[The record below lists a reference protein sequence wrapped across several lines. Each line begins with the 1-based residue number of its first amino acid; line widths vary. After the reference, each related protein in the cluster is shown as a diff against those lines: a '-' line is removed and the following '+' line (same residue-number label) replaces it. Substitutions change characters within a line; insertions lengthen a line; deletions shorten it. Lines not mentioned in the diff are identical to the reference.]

1 MRIFSRLRLT
11 LTLGVLT
18 TLVVVGVTTTID
30 VQQILASGTQTPV
43 ITSISSGASQ
53 QLTVN
58 WTPPTDPALEGYLL
72 RYRVKGS
79 STWDPSNEVEVLAN
93 LVSWPIDN
101 LTNGTTYQVQIGAIY
116 GSVVYS
122 EISSDVV
129 PYGLPNAPPTPA
141 LVSEASGELTVRWT
155 APSSDGGSVVTEYKA
170 TTGVD
175 AESCTASSSATECT
189 ITNLVNGT
197 SYSVTVAAKNA
208 RGYGASSSS
217 LPATPFGFAGAPTG
231 VSGVAGNQQ
240 VVVSWLA
247 PASNGGS
254 VVTGYVV
261 TGSPSGTCSTS
272 GLTCTVAG
280 LTNGTS
286 YTFSV
291 KATNAR
297 GDSVASV
304 SSSAVIPR
312 TTAGAPTSL
321 VATAGDASAS
331 VAFTPPSSTGGAD
344 ITNYEYSTDNG
355 TSWKAFSPADAE
367 TPVVITIRSDAAT
380 ALVNGTTYQVKLRA
394 VNTAGNGTD
403 SDAVSV
409 RPVASVTVPGAP
421 TSLVA
426 TAGDASVSIAFTP
439 PSSTGGADITNYKY
453 STDNGTSWKAFSP
466 SDAATPVVIT
476 IRSDAA
482 TALVNGTTYNVKLRA
497 VNSVGDGTASSTVSV
512 TPTSGVV
519 LAVPGAPTS
528 LVATAGDTSA
538 SIAFTEP
545 SSTGGSAITNYKY
558 STDNGTSWK
567 AFSPADAA
575 TPVVITI
582 RSDAATALVN
592 GTTYNVK
599 LRAVNSVG
607 DGTASST
614 VSVTPTSGVVLAV
627 PGAPTITSMIAGN
640 GQLSVNFTPPS
651 STGGAAVSNYQVS
664 TDGGNSFTALVPAST
679 DTPIVITGLTNG
691 TSYSVKLKA
700 VNSVGA
706 GAASNS
712 SGGTPAAVPSAP
724 TNVVAT
730 TGNASASVAFT
741 APSSTGGAPILEYI
755 VRAVPTTSGQTK
767 TCSTTMTLRCEL
779 TDLVN
784 NVQYT
789 VVVVARNSVGESVNS
804 NSISIFPVAPPS
816 VQVLQSL
823 PESLA
828 LPNNSPAPGES
839 IVLTFSGFTPFEWVV
854 ITLQSTPT
862 VLNSLQADSSGV
874 ITTSVVLPS
883 STSLGSHTL
892 SLLGL
897 TSGTGAR
904 KTITVSSAA
913 QSSFISLSEPKRV
926 VDTRGGGRF
935 GSTSLSKVSVKRVQV
950 FGALT
955 TDGVASGLP
964 SSGVGAVALNVTAV
978 NGFDDGG
985 YGFVTVYPCESDS
998 TVAPNSSNL
1007 NFAGGQT
1014 IPNAVIA
1021 PVSSNGYVCFSVYG
1035 NTDLL
1040 VDVSGYFG
1048 S

>member
-1 MRIFSRLRLT
+1 MKNMSTKRLLT
-11 LTLGVLT
+11 KVVLWATLGVLGFST
-18 TLVVVGVTTTID
+18 TVGVEQLSATAS
-30 VQQILASGTQTPV
+30 QIPV
-43 ITSISSGASQ
+43 ITSVTSDASQ
-53 QLTVN
+53 QITIN
-58 WTPPTDPALEGYLL
+58 WTPPTDTDFTGYKV
-72 RYRVKGS
+72 RYRM
-79 STWDPSNEVEVLAN
+79 STATIWEEASLPSTSATSYIVNG
-93 LVSWPIDN
+93 
-101 LTNGTTYQVQIGAIY
+101 LTNGTAYQVQLGA
-116 GSVVYS
+116 VYS
-122 EISSDVV
+122 AQLVDSAISNDVV
-129 PYGLPNAPPTPA
+129 PYGLPNAPVMTE

-155 APSSDGGSVVTEYKA
+155 APSSDGGRLVTEYKA

-175 AESCTASSSATECT
+175 AESCTVSSSATECT

-197 SYSVTVAAKNA
+197 SYSVTVAAKNE
-208 RGYGASSSS
+208 RGYGASSLS
-217 LPATPFGFAGAPTG
+217 LSEPPFGFAGAPTG
-231 VSGVAGNQQ
+231 VSGVPGNQQ
-240 VVVSWLA
+240 VDVSWTA
-247 PASNGGS
+247 PASTGGS

-312 TTAGAPTSL
+312 TTPGAPTSL

-331 VAFTPPSSTGGAD
+331 IAFTEPSTGGSA
-344 ITNYEYSTDNG
+344 ITNYEYSTTNG
-355 TSWKAFSPADAE
+355 TSWKALIPADTT
-367 TPVVITIRSDAAT
+367 TPVVIA
-380 ALVNGTTYQVKLRA
+380 
-394 VNTAGNGTD
+394 
-403 SDAVSV
+403 
-409 RPVASVTVPGAP
+409 
-421 TSLVA
+421 
-426 TAGDASVSIAFTP
+426 
-439 PSSTGGADITNYKY
+439 
-453 STDNGTSWKAFSP
+453 
-466 SDAATPVVIT
+466 

-497 VNSVGDGTASSTVSV
+497 VNIAGTGTESDVVSTTPVASATVPGAPTGVSGVPGNQQVDVSWTAPASTGGSVVTGYVVTGSPSGTCSTSGLTCTVAGLTNGTSYTFSVKATNARGDSVASVSSSAVIPRTTPGAPTSLVATAGDASASVAFTAPSSTGGADISNYEYSSDNGTSWKALSPADATSPVSISV
-512 TPTSGVV
+512 RSDSNAALVNGTVYQVKLRAVNTAGNGTDSDAVSITPVAAIT
-519 LAVPGAPTS
+519 VPGAPTS
-528 LVATAGDTSA
+528 LVATAGDASA
-538 SIAFTEP
+538 SVAFTEP

-627 PGAPTITSMIAGN
+627 PGAPTS
-640 GQLSVNFTPPS
+640 L
-651 STGGAAVSNYQVS
+651 
-664 TDGGNSFTALVPAST
+664 
-679 DTPIVITGLTNG
+679 
-691 TSYSVKLKA
+691 
-700 VNSVGA
+700 
-706 GAASNS
+706 
-712 SGGTPAAVPSAP
+712 
-724 TNVVAT
+724 VAT
-730 TGNASASVAFT
+730 AGDASASVAFT

-755 VRAVPTTSGQTK
+755 VRAIPTTSGQTK
-767 TCSTTMTLRCEL
+767 ACSTTTTLRCEL
-779 TDLVN
+779 TNLVN

-789 VVVVARNSVGESVNS
+789 VVVVAKNSVGESANS

-955 TDGVASGLP
+955 TDGAASGLP
-964 SSGVGAVALNVTAV
+964 ASGVGAVALNVTAV

>member
-1 MRIFSRLRLT
+1 MKIISTTRLSIKVAIWAT
-11 LTLGVLT
+11 LGLLGLSTTLGV
-18 TLVVVGVTTTID
+18 
-30 VQQILASGTQTPV
+30 QQLSATASQTPV
-43 ITSISSGASQ
+43 ITSVTSDASQ
-53 QLTVN
+53 QITVN
-58 WTPPTDPALEGYLL
+58 WTPPTDLDFTGYIV
-72 RYRVKGS
+72 RYRM
-79 STWDPSNEVEVLAN
+79 STATDWEEASLPSTSATSYIVNG
-93 LVSWPIDN
+93 
-101 LTNGTTYQVQIGAIY
+101 LTNSTAYQVQLGAVY
-116 GSVVYS
+116 NAELVVS
-122 EISSDVV
+122 AISNDVV
-129 PYGLPNAPPTPA
+129 PYGLPNAPVMTE

-170 TTGVD
+170 TTGVE
-175 AESCTASSSATECT
+175 AESCTVSSSATECT
-189 ITNLVNGT
+189 IANLVNGT

-208 RGYGASSSS
+208 RGYGATSSS
-217 LPATPFGFAGAPTG
+217 LSTTPYGVAGAPTG

-240 VVVSWLA
+240 VVVSWTA
-247 PASNGGS
+247 PTSNNGS

-261 TGSPSGTCSTS
+261 TGSPSGGSCSAT
-272 GLTCTVAG
+272 GLTCTVTG

-291 KATNAR
+291 KAANAR
-297 GDSVASV
+297 GDSVASA
-304 SSSAVIPR
+304 SSTAVIPV
-312 TTAGAPTSL
+312 TTPSAPTSL
-321 VATAGDASAS
+321 VATAGDAA
-331 VAFTPPSSTGGAD
+331 ATITFAAPSSTGGAS
-344 ITNYEYSTDNG
+344 ITNYKYSTDGVN
-355 TSWKAFSPADAE
+355 WKLLSPVQAAS
-367 TPVVITIRSDAAT
+367 PVTISEQSNST
-380 ALVNGTTYQVKLRA
+380 ARLVNGTVYQIKLRA
-394 VNTAGNGTD
+394 VNSAGDGLE

-409 RPVASVTVPGAP
+409 TPVFSATTPGAP
-421 TSLVA
+421 TNVVA
-426 TAGDASVSIAFTP
+426 IAGNASASIEFTA

-453 STDNGTSWKAFSP
+453 STDGGISFTALVPASTS
-466 SDAATPVVIT
+466 TPIVIT
-476 IRSDAA
+476 G
-482 TALVNGTTYNVKLRA
+482 LVNGTTYQVKLRA

-512 TPTSGVV
+512 TPTVGVV
-519 LAVPGAPTS
+519 LAVPG
-528 LVATAGDTSA
+528 
-538 SIAFTEP
+538 
-545 SSTGGSAITNYKY
+545 
-558 STDNGTSWK
+558 
-567 AFSPADAA
+567 
-575 TPVVITI
+575 
-582 RSDAATALVN
+582 
-592 GTTYNVK
+592 
-599 LRAVNSVG
+599 
-607 DGTASST
+607 
-614 VSVTPTSGVVLAV
+614 
-627 PGAPTITSMIAGN
+627 
-640 GQLSVNFTPPS
+640 
-651 STGGAAVSNYQVS
+651 
-664 TDGGNSFTALVPAST
+664 
-679 DTPIVITGLTNG
+679 
-691 TSYSVKLKA
+691 
-700 VNSVGA
+700 
-706 GAASNS
+706 
-712 SGGTPAAVPSAP
+712 AP

-767 TCSTTMTLRCEL
+767 TCSTTTTLRCEL
-779 TDLVN
+779 TGLTN
-784 NVQYT
+784 NVEYT
-789 VVVVARNSVGESVNS
+789 VVVVARNSVGESANS

-935 GSTSLSKVSVKRVQV
+935 GSTSLSKVLVKRVQV

-964 SSGVGAVALNVTAV
+964 SSGIGAVALNVTAV

-985 YGFVTVYPCESDS
+985 FGFVTVYPCESDS

>member
-1 MRIFSRLRLT
+1 MSTTRLSIKVAIWA
-11 LTLGVLT
+11 TLGLLGLST
-18 TLVVVGVTTTID
+18 TVGV
-30 VQQILASGTQTPV
+30 QQLSATASQTPV
-43 ITSISSGASQ
+43 ITSVTSDASQ
-53 QLTVN
+53 QITIN
-58 WTPPTDPALEGYLL
+58 WTPPTDLDFTGYIV
-72 RYRVKGS
+72 RYRM
-79 STWDPSNEVEVLAN
+79 STATDWEEASLPSTSATSYIVNG
-93 LVSWPIDN
+93 
-101 LTNGTTYQVQIGAIY
+101 LTNSTAYQVQLGAVY
-116 GSVVYS
+116 NAELVVS
-122 EISSDVV
+122 AISNDVV
-129 PYGLPNAPPTPA
+129 PYGLPNAPVMTE

-170 TTGVD
+170 TTGVE
-175 AESCTASSSATECT
+175 AESCTVSSSATECT
-189 ITNLVNGT
+189 IPNLVNGT

-208 RGYGASSSS
+208 RGYGAASSS
-217 LPATPFGFAGAPTG
+217 LSTTPYGVAGAPTG

-240 VVVSWLA
+240 VVVSWTA
-247 PASNGGS
+247 PASNNGS

-261 TGSPSGTCSTS
+261 TGSPSGGSCSAT
-272 GLTCTVAG
+272 GLTCTVTG

-291 KATNAR
+291 KAANAR
-297 GDSVASV
+297 GDSVASAP
-304 SSSAVIPR
+304 STAVIPV
-312 TTAGAPTSL
+312 TTPSAPTSL
-321 VATAGDASAS
+321 VAIAGDAA
-331 VAFTPPSSTGGAD
+331 ATITFAAPSSPGGAS
-344 ITNYEYSTDNG
+344 ITNYKYSTDGVN
-355 TSWKAFSPADAE
+355 WKLLSPVQAAS
-367 TPVVITIRSDAAT
+367 PVTISEQSNST
-380 ALVNGTTYQVKLRA
+380 ARLVNGTVYQIKLRA
-394 VNTAGNGTD
+394 VNSAGDGLE

-409 RPVASVTVPGAP
+409 TPVFSATTPGAP
-421 TSLVA
+421 TNVVA
-426 TAGDASVSIAFTP
+426 IAGNASASIEFTA

-453 STDNGTSWKAFSP
+453 STDGGISFTALVPASTS
-466 SDAATPVVIT
+466 TPIVIT
-476 IRSDAA
+476 G
-482 TALVNGTTYNVKLRA
+482 LVNGTTYQVKLRA

-512 TPTSGVV
+512 TPTVGVV
-519 LAVPGAPTS
+519 LAVPG
-528 LVATAGDTSA
+528 
-538 SIAFTEP
+538 
-545 SSTGGSAITNYKY
+545 
-558 STDNGTSWK
+558 
-567 AFSPADAA
+567 
-575 TPVVITI
+575 
-582 RSDAATALVN
+582 
-592 GTTYNVK
+592 
-599 LRAVNSVG
+599 
-607 DGTASST
+607 
-614 VSVTPTSGVVLAV
+614 
-627 PGAPTITSMIAGN
+627 
-640 GQLSVNFTPPS
+640 
-651 STGGAAVSNYQVS
+651 
-664 TDGGNSFTALVPAST
+664 
-679 DTPIVITGLTNG
+679 
-691 TSYSVKLKA
+691 
-700 VNSVGA
+700 
-706 GAASNS
+706 
-712 SGGTPAAVPSAP
+712 AP

-755 VRAVPTTSGQTK
+755 VRAIPATSGQTK
-767 TCSTTMTLRCEL
+767 TCSTTTTLRCEL
-779 TDLVN
+779 TGLTN
-784 NVQYT
+784 NVEYT
-789 VVVVARNSVGESVNS
+789 VVVVARNSVGESANS

-874 ITTSVVLPS
+874 ISTSVVLPS

-913 QSSFISLSEPKRV
+913 QTSFISLSEPKRV

>member
-409 RPVASVTVPGAP
+409 RPVASVT
-421 TSLVA
+421 
-426 TAGDASVSIAFTP
+426 
-439 PSSTGGADITNYKY
+439 
-453 STDNGTSWKAFSP
+453 
-466 SDAATPVVIT
+466 
-476 IRSDAA
+476 
-482 TALVNGTTYNVKLRA
+482 
-497 VNSVGDGTASSTVSV
+497 
-512 TPTSGVV
+512 
-519 LAVPGAPTS
+519 VPGAPTS